1 MIRGSI
7 PIWRT
12 LSRRAKWLIF
22 AAFVLFLLV
31 PATYYAVRYASA
43 RARLDAAIAEAR
55 AKGEPVWFSDLDPGP
70 ERNPSEDAKELL
82 ALCRQLV
89 MTKEDAKIVFNAESI
104 VRNGNDDGRLQV
116 TEEEY
121 ERIDEIA
128 TLNENILN
136 QIFEIAQ
143 RGDCWFKYDFTDPSP
158 WHGQTG
164 YSDDLNRVEDALNA
178 QMASC
183 IRSKNERLA
192 LATVLGFFELG
203 ETFGNR
209 FGGILDACHYQA
221 TAEFFRG
228 NLMITNWSKKAPWGE
243 ASAKILENRLKDLE
257 ENFRWSSLVLHTRA
271 NAMTS
276 MQNLEDEDNQEL
288 FSVFLDIPDVSP
300 AWLEEVIPGDAI
312 PRKLNYFS
320 SLPYRPS
327 LLEQQALVLHLS
339 SQQAMWIDDVGTH
352 ASEEMKRIQKEIE
365 SIGSSRPLCEALA
378 FDFAAERN
386 MAKSLRQ
393 SFVNGAFLLQLGRT
407 LQRESLTPETLA
419 AEIATALESA
429 PIGYISG
436 ETVQYELENS
446 TVTLFDVSPK
456 SKKQFGHFSLRLWDS
471 SATADSEA
479 VVETDAD

>member
-1 MIRGSI
+1 
-7 PIWRT
+7 
-12 LSRRAKWLIF
+12 
-22 AAFVLFLLV
+22 
-31 PATYYAVRYASA
+31 
-43 RARLDAAIAEAR
+43 
-55 AKGEPVWFSDLDPGP
+55 
-70 ERNPSEDAKELL
+70 
-82 ALCRQLV
+82 
-89 MTKEDAKIVFNAESI
+89 
-104 VRNGNDDGRLQV
+104 
-116 TEEEY
+116 
-121 ERIDEIA
+121 
-128 TLNENILN
+128 
-136 QIFEIAQ
+136 
-143 RGDCWFKYDFTDPSP
+143 
-158 WHGQTG
+158 
-164 YSDDLNRVEDALNA
+164 
-178 QMASC
+178 
-183 IRSKNERLA
+183 
-192 LATVLGFFELG
+192 
-203 ETFGNR
+203 
-209 FGGILDACHYQA
+209 
-221 TAEFFRG
+221 
-228 NLMITNWSKKAPWGE
+228 
-243 ASAKILENRLKDLE
+243 
-257 ENFRWSSLVLHTRA
+257 
-271 NAMTS
+271 MTS